1 MLNVE
6 IVTPQRIVY
15 NGIASAVSV
24 PGAKSPFQIL
34 TNHVPIVSS
43 LVQGDVRVKEA
54 NGTETIFE
62 ISSGILEMHDN
73 TVSVIVESAVAKA

>member
-34 TNHVPIVSS
+34 NNHVPIVSS
-43 LVQGDVRVKEA
+43 LVQGNVTVKEV

-62 ISSGILEMHDN
+62 ISSGILEMHNN
-73 TVSVIVESAVAKA
+73 TVSVIVESAIVRN